1 MFLVSIIYHKKKYV
15 HREHQFG
22 EGESMQKS
30 YYAIIPANVRYDE
43 ELTPNA
49 KLLYGEITALC
60 NEKGYCWASNSYFA
74 DLYRVSKVSISKW
87 INQLIEKGYLNSEI
101 IYKEGTKEILNRY
114 LTIVNAPIK
123 EKLNTPIKEKFK
135 DNNTSFNTTSNNK
148 KEYIPY
154 VEIVNYLN
162 DAASSNYRSST
173 KKTKDLIKARYN
185 EGFAEEDFKKVIDI
199 KTAEWLKDEKMNKF
213 LRPETLFGT
222 KFESY
227 LNQKGGKANGTDP
240 NASKIADEYDFGF

>member
-1 MFLVSIIYHKKKYV
+1 
-15 HREHQFG
+15 
-22 EGESMQKS
+22 MQKN
-30 YYAIIPANVRYDE
+30 YYAIIPANVRYDND
-43 ELTPNA
+43 LPPNA

-60 NEKGYCWASNSYFA
+60 NEKGYCWAGNVYFA
-74 DLYRVSKVSISKW
+74 ELYKVTNRTISGW
-87 INQLIEKGYLNSEI
+87 INSLEEKGYIKRTI
-101 IYKEGTKEILNRY
+101 IRNKNTNQVEKRIIELDYGKNLHDPIEDNFLPSGKNLHEGTE
-114 LTIVNAPIK
+114 
-123 EKLNTPIKEKFK
+123 EKFRK
-135 DNNTSFNTTSNNK
+135 NNTVINNTNNNT

-154 VEIVNYLN
+154 VEIVTYLN

-185 EGFAEEDFKKVIDI
+185 EGFTLEDFKKVIDI
-199 KTAEWLKDEKMNKF
+199 KTAEWLNDNSMNKF

-240 NASKIADEYDFGF
+240 NASKIAEEYNIPF